1 MSSAQGHKGH
11 AFSEVRLW
19 LITLSAGVPGPA
31 LWEAG
36 CKAGAVIYGSPSQ
49 GTHGRQHPTEEVIRV
64 LPGAGSRERVG
75 GSGSL
80 SRVIN
85 SRSVGGGGETYTQ
98 EWRWDS

>member
-31 LWEAG
+31 LREAG